1 MPRRPITRR
10 HVLAASAA
18 LLAGCAAPRRPALAQ
33 PAVIDS
39 ERATFRVTE
48 VTGGLSH
55 PWSLAFLPD
64 GEMLVTERPGRLRRV
79 AGGDLVPE
87 PVANLPLVYAAGQGG
102 LLDIALDPEFAAN
115 GLVYLS
121 YADNAPSGNTTRV
134 ARARLGDDGLHELV
148 VIFDGEPRARTTHH
162 FGSRLA
168 FGPDGMLFIT
178 MGERNERNR
187 AQDLGDH
194 GGKLLRIRP
203 DGAVPADNPFVG
215 RPGAKPEIW
224 TWGHRNPQGLTFRP
238 GTDQLWLNEHG
249 PRGGDEV
256 NLIKKGANYGWP
268 VVTYGQ
274 EYVGGRIGEG
284 AEKAGMEPPVWHWT
298 PSIAPSGMAFYQ
310 GDAFPAWQ
318 GDLLVGA
325 LAYRLLARLTMDG
338 DRIVAEE
345 RMLEGALGRIR
356 DVRVGPDGLVYLLTD
371 ESSGGLYRLEPA
383 AA

>member
-1 MPRRPITRR
+1 MPSPTTTRR
-10 HVLAASAA
+10 RLLAASAA
-18 LLAGCAAPRRPALAQ
+18 LLAGCAAPRRPAIAQ
-33 PAVIDS
+33 QEVIGS
-39 ERATFRVTE
+39 EKAAFRVGQ
-48 VTGGLSH
+48 VVGGLQH
-55 PWSLAFLPD
+55 PWAVAFLPD

-79 AGGDLVPE
+79 VDGRLLPE
-87 PVANLPLVYAAGQGG
+87 PVAGLPRVYAAGQGG
-102 LLDIALDPEFAAN
+102 LLDVALDPDFARS

-134 ARARLGDDGLHELV
+134 ARAKLGDDGLRELV
-148 VIFDGEPRARTTHH
+148 VIFEGEPRARTTHH

-168 FGPDGMLFIT
+168 FGPDGMLYIT
-178 MGERNERNR
+178 MGERNERDR
-187 AQDLGDH
+187 AQNLGDH

-203 DGAVPADNPFVG
+203 DGAVPPDNPFVDQ
-215 RPGAKPEIW
+215 PGARPEIW
-224 TWGHRNPQGLTFRP
+224 TFGHRNPQGLAFRP

-256 NLIKKGANYGWP
+256 NLIRKGANYGWP

-284 AEKAGMEPPVWHWT
+284 TAKPGMEPPVWQWT
-298 PSIAPSGMAFYQ
+298 PSIAPSGMAFYR
-310 GDAFPAWQ
+310 GDAFPGWQ
-318 GDLLVGA
+318 GDILVGA

-356 DVRVGPDGLVYLLTD
+356 DVRVGPDAHVYLLTD
-371 ESSGGLYRLEPA
+371 ESSGGLFRLEPA